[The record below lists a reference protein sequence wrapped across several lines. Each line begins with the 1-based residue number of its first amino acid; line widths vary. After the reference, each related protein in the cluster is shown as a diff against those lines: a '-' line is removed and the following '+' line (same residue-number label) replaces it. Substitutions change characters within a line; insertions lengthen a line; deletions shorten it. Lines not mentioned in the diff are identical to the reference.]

1 MCQWQHI
8 NNRNS
13 FSFYNFYKFSIT
25 IIVAVMMT
33 SMPRIIAGTNL
44 CDHAPHLPLLLL
56 SLLLLPSPSIYY
68 LLGLLTSAV
77 CHYNKRIQMIWWV
90 YLWFF
95 VHTRRNL
102 TSKRCKYLDLRG
114 LCICMYL
121 YVWCQ
126 ADQLLPFK
134 HFWTFL
140 KTITFGVFL
149 KQNHNRSEA
158 QSWNF
163 IAKNCLCVWGEEV
176 KVKVGRPGP

>member
-1 MCQWQHI
+1 MRSVQRYSFWIFAVGTKKSLMCQWQHI

-77 CHYNKRIQMIWWV
+77 CHYNKRIQIIWWV

-134 HFWTFL
+134 HFWTF
-140 KTITFGVFL
+140 
-149 KQNHNRSEA
+149 
-158 QSWNF
+158 
-163 IAKNCLCVWGEEV
+163 
-176 KVKVGRPGP
+176 